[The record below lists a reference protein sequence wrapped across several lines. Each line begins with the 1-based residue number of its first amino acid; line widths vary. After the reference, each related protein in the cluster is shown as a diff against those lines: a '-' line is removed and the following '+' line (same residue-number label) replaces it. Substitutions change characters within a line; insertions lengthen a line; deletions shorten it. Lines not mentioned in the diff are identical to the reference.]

1 MPPKA
6 QHAFP
11 FGPNSLGD
19 GADGPN
25 DDDTAL
31 DDGSF
36 GWTPGEVPP
45 FLQLN
50 LILRDPAVIAALLA
64 QPDGR
69 QRDEFAADALRIGV
83 AALRHAS
90 SRLDAEQLG
99 AASERLLAQLKD
111 ALTAHADHSNK
122 QTAAVLKEYF
132 DPKSGRLAER
142 VERLVSADGELATL
156 LRSQLH
162 GDGSPLAKLLATQL
176 GRESPLM
183 RQLDPDQSTGLFARL
198 QKTVDEQLRSQ
209 REHVLREF
217 SLDNP
222 QSALKRLVDELTCR
236 HGDLQKGLGQK
247 IDEVVKEFSF
257 DHEGSAL
264 NRLMKNVESAHKTIT
279 SEFSLDN
286 DYSGL
291 SRVKTHLT
299 TILEA
304 HIKTNAEFQEEVKVA
319 LAKLVQKRESAAV
332 SPEHGHEFEGAVL
345 AFLENQSQQR
355 GDICVATG
363 NNPGR
368 IKNNKKGDAV
378 WKLGPETPAPGAMI
392 VFEAKEDR
400 AFNLA
405 TALKEIEEARKNRGA
420 DYGVFVWSRLTA
432 PEGTKPLAR
441 YGYDLVVIWDV
452 DDPSTDPYLLAA
464 IEIARACVVEQHRG
478 DAREDIDVEAIHKAI
493 NAIEK
498 SAIGLDQIRKPAE
511 SIKSSSEKILDRVR
525 IDQTE
530 FERQVR
536 NLRDELKA
544 LKEAEEGSSPPTV

>member
-31 DDGSF
+31 DDGSY
-36 GWTPGEVPP
+36 GWTPGDTPP
-45 FLQLN
+45 VLRLE
-50 LILRDPAVIAALLA
+50 LDLRDQAVIAALWA
-64 QPDGR
+64 QPEGR

-156 LRSQLH
+156 LRTQLH

-183 RQLDPDQSTGLFARL
+183 RQLDPDQSTGLLARL

-319 LAKLVQKRESAAV
+319 LAKLTQKRISDAA
-332 SPEHGHEFEGAVL
+332 SPEHGNIFEVAVCNFINNE
-345 AFLENQSQQR
+345 AQQR
-355 GDICVATG
+355 GDIFATTG
-363 NNPGR
+363 TTPGA
-368 IKNNKKGDAV
+368 IKNRKFGDATLR
-378 WKLGPETPAPGAMI
+378 LGPETLAPGATI
-392 VFEAKEDR
+392 VFEAKGDK
-400 AFNLA
+400 AYDIQK
-405 TALKEIEEARKNRGA
+405 ALEELENARKNRGA
-420 DYGVFVWSRLTA
+420 DFGVFVWSRQTA
-432 PEGTKPLAR
+432 PEGAKPLAR
-441 YGYDLVVIWDV
+441 YKQDVLVIWDAE
-452 DDPSTDPYLLAA
+452 DQSTDPYLLAA

-478 DAREDIDVEAIHKAI
+478 DAREDIDVEAIDRAI

-498 SAIGLDQIRKPAE
+498 SAQGLEKIRVPAE
-511 SIKSSSEKILDRVR
+511 SIKSSSEKILERVR
-525 IDQTE
+525 IEQTE
-530 FERQVR
+530 LERQVAT
-536 NLRDELKA
+536 LRQKLVGLRGAD
-544 LKEAEEGSSPPTV
+544 